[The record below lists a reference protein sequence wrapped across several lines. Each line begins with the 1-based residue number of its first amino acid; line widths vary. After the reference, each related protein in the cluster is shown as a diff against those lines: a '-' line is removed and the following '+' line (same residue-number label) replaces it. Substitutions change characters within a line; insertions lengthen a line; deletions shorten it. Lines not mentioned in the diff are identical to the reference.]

1 MASAKDAARA
11 LIEQLPDEA
20 SWDEI
25 MYEFY
30 VKQKIDAGLE
40 AAADGRTV
48 PHEDIKSRLMQRK
61 RVAS

>member
-1 MASAKDAARA
+1 MASAKDSARA

-48 PHEDIKSRLMQRK
+48 PHEDIKARLMQRK